1 MLTHRTSPVCI
12 EQRNRSGDV
21 HDKLLEFLSGE
32 QEGIME
38 ISYTKQQQKQ
48 KQKQQNKTQDSDT
61 MEVFDKKNQWQF
73 SA

>member
-1 MLTHRTSPVCI
+1 M
-12 EQRNRSGDV
+12 